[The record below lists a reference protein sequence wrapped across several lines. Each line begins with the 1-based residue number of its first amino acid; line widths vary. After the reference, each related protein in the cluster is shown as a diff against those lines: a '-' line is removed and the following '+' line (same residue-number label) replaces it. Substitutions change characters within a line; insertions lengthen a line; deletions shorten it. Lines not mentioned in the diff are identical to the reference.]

1 MKTQRLLSSGKSNAS
16 PLPCKAYAPRNDR
29 LGIIFDITHTIS
41 LDMCVNIRSFS
52 LVSHDYIF
60 DAELEI
66 YVQNTEDLKA
76 LIGELKKIKGVETVK
91 QLEQ

>member
-1 MKTQRLLSSGKSNAS
+1 
-16 PLPCKAYAPRNDR
+16 
-29 LGIIFDITHTIS
+29 
-41 LDMCVNIRSFS
+41 MCVNIRSFS

-66 YVQNTEDLKA
+66 YVQNTDDLKA